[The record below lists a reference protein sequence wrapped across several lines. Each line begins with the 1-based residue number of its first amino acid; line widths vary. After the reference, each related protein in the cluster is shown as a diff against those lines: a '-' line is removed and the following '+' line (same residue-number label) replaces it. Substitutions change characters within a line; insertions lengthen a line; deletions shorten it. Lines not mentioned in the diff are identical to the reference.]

1 MKLVIITGRS
11 GAGKSTALHVLED
24 LGFFAIDNVPAEMIP
39 DITRKAKESDDPEYK
54 HLAIIVDARNN
65 VHTLSQFPAILQQ
78 LEKQEIDI
86 EVVYLDA
93 DDSILL
99 HRFSETRR
107 KHPLS
112 SNEIILTEAIA
123 QERSLLEPFL
133 QRASL
138 RIDTSQLTLHQL
150 RDLISTR
157 LGHKK
162 DGHLALLFQSFAF
175 KKGIPIDADMVF
187 DVRCLPNPHWDTSL
201 RALTGRDTGVI
212 NFLSQQSDVTEMLN
226 DVRDFLDKWLPQF
239 IDTNRSYITVAIGC
253 TGGQHRSVYFCE
265 QLANHFK
272 HDLPNVL
279 VRHREL

>member
-65 VHTLSQFPAILQQ
+65 PHTLSQFPAILQQ
-78 LEKQEIDI
+78 LEQQEIDI

-93 DDSILL
+93 DDSVLL

-112 SNEIILTEAIA
+112 SHELILTEAIA
-123 QERSLLEPFL
+123 QERTLLEPFL
-133 QRASL
+133 QRTDL
-138 RIDTSQLTLHQL
+138 QIDTSQLTLHQL

-157 LGHKK
+157 LAHKK
-162 DGHLALLFQSFAF
+162 DSHLALLFQSFAF
-175 KKGIPIDADMVF
+175 KKGVPIDADMVF
-187 DVRCLPNPHWDTSL
+187 DVRCLPNPHWDASL
-201 RALTGRDTGVI
+201 RTLTGRDTGVI
-212 NFLSQQSDVTEMLN
+212 DFLGQETDVTEMLN
-226 DVRDFLDKWLPQF
+226 DVQSFLGKWLPKF

-272 HDLPNVL
+272 RNLPNVL